1 MVNDNPFN
9 DLLHRVENYDIELLE
24 YVAGKK
30 ESGAQRGWEGN
41 VEYVTE
47 YNKNSTFF
55 FFN

>member
-30 ESGAQRGWEGN
+30 RAWQNERVGARSGICDRI
-41 VEYVTE
+41 
-47 YNKNSTFF
+47 
-55 FFN
+55 